1 VIEALLFVS
10 EDPVPAASIARTLD
24 APRGDVDRALT
35 AITQSLAERGVRLQ
49 IGPDGA
55 QIVTSPETS
64 RWVQYFLGLEA
75 QRRLSDAALETL
87 AIIAYQQPVTRS
99 TIESIRGV
107 NSDGSVATLRAR
119 GLVTDAGRAPGPGR
133 AALFV
138 TTQRFLEHFGLER
151 PQDMPELEDITPPP
165 PDAPQPMDGLA
176 EDEETTEQADGPDE
190 PTDESAEPANADDAP
205 EPADADDEAVEPV
218 DADDDPEDEPDRS
231 TEPVDALDEPDHE
244 SDEPVDADDEP
255 ANGVA
260 EPVDADDEPADEP
273 AEPASEREAAAED
286 R

>member
-1 VIEALLFVS
+1 MPPDQERPEDAPPAPDAELLPAVIEALLFVS

-24 APRGDVDRALT
+24 APRGDVDRALN
-35 AITQSLAERGVRLQ
+35 AIAQSLSERGVRLQ

-55 QIVTSPETS
+55 QIVTSPEAS

-87 AIIAYQQPVTRS
+87 AIIAYQQPVTRA

-119 GLVTDAGRAPGPGR
+119 GLVTDAGRVPGPGR
-133 AALFV
+133 AVLFV

-176 EDEETTEQADGPDE
+176 EDEEATEQADGPAE
-190 PTDESAEPANADDAP
+190 PTDEPA
-205 EPADADDEAVEPV
+205 EPADADDERADESG
-218 DADDDPEDEPDRS
+218 DADE
-231 TEPVDALDEPDHE
+231 
-244 SDEPVDADDEP
+244 
-255 ANGVA
+255 
-260 EPVDADDEPADEP
+260 EPADEP
-273 AEPASEREAAAED
+273 AEPASEREAAAEE